1 MAEKVMLSIRDPEQA
16 LQAMLTEK
24 IRRTEFFWK
33 TADGGVV
40 NIRDMTDDHL
50 DNTIGYL
57 RRMVFNKE
65 VCLENEVEALN
76 ND

>member
-16 LQAMLTEK
+16 LQAMLMESF
-24 IRRTEFFWK
+24 RRTEFLWK
-33 TADGGVV
+33 TADGSAV

-50 DNTIGYL
+50 NNTIGYL
-57 RRMVFNKE
+57 RRTVFNKE
-65 VCLENEVEALN
+65 VCLENEAEALN